1 MESGNEYVIQ
11 VKGNQPKLLKAI
23 KQTITNTSS
32 VDSDYT
38 MEKNKGRIEEREVHV
53 YSNLGNSLYGNWIGM
68 KRIIHVVS
76 RGVRN
81 GEKYCNDRY
90 YISNKACEDARVYNM
105 GIRNHWGIENG
116 LHWVKDVILI
126 EDKSMLLD
134 LERSEN
140 MSVIRNTVMNLY
152 RMNGYRSI
160 KYAIEEFTNRL
171 EKCILLVCGKN
182 IY

>member
-1 MESGNEYVIQ
+1 VESGNDYVIQ

-23 KQTITNTSS
+23 KQTIINTDS
-32 VDSDYT
+32 VDSDYSL
-38 MEKNKGRIEEREVHV
+38 EKNRGRTEEREVQV
-53 YSNLGNSLYGNWIGM
+53 YSCLDNTLYDDWFGM
-68 KRIIHVVS
+68 KNIIHVVS

-81 GEKYCNDRY
+81 NENYCNDRY
-90 YISNKACEDARVYNM
+90 YITSKKCEDAQVYNK

-126 EDKSMLLD
+126 EDKSMVVDLD
-134 LERSEN
+134 RSEN
-140 MSVIRNTVMNLY
+140 MSVMRNIVMNLY
-152 RMNGYRSI
+152 RMNGYKSI

-171 EKCILLVCGKN
+171 EKCIMLVYANN